1 MWRKVTALGVVG
13 ILGAVLGVWTAL
25 HAGAAPQR
33 IRVEAK
39 EFSYTPNRIPVKA
52 GQPVELLMENKGVI
66 EHDFVLEKF
75 KVKMGLLK
83 PGQSGKVTFTPTAK
97 GTFPFYCSVFYCS
110 VPGHREAGMTGTLVV
125 Q

>member
-1 MWRKVTALGVVG
+1 MRRRMVALGVSG
-13 ILGAVLGVWTAL
+13 ILILGSWVAL
-25 HAGAAPQR
+25 QAGAAPQR
-33 IRVEAK
+33 IKVEAK
-39 EFSYTPNRIPVKA
+39 EFTYNPSRITVKA

-83 PGQSGKVTFTPTAK
+83 PGQSGKATFTPTAK
-97 GTFPFYCSVFYCS
+97 GTFPFYCSV
-110 VPGHREAGMTGTLVV
+110 PGHKEAGMTGTLVV